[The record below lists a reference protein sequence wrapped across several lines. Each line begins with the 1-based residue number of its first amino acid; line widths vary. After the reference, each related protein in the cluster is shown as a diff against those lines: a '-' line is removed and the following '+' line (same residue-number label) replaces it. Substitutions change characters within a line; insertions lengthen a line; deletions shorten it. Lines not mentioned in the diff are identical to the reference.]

1 MNILN
6 NIQNIIPDSRWKSRT
21 NYNNLTICYSGK
33 CNGFQ
38 MKIVQSYD
46 NRFDVKVKSNSG
58 SYSAIYRDEG
68 ELLNELPVVLNDLD
82 R

>member
-33 CNGFQ
+33 CPGYN
-38 MKIVQSYD
+38 MKIVQTFD
-46 NRFDVKVKSNSG
+46 NRFDVKVKSNTG
-58 SYSAIYRDEG
+58 SYNAIYRDEG
-68 ELLNELPVVLNDLD
+68 ELLNELPVALNALD